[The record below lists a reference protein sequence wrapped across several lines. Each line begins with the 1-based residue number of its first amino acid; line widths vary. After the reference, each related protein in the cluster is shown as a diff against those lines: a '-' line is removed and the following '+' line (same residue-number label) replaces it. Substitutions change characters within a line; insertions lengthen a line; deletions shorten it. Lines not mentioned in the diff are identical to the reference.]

1 MFGSLYDVFQ
11 FYSIRAKFGAT
22 TRTQKTGYVEIDS
35 QRIVLHEKY
44 AAETE
49 DLPVDFDI
57 ALIKLKRGMSAFGK
71 FLW

>member
-1 MFGSLYDVFQ
+1 MRD
-11 FYSIRAKFGAT
+11 
-22 TRTQKTGYVEIDS
+22 QKTGYVEIDS